1 MSANRIGVGVLGI
14 LLVIAGVGTRAAAA
28 DPKVSPPPESFY
40 QMVSE
45 RDRDVARRIYAKYI
59 DVNGMLVG
67 SHEDRSDHDKDK
79 HKNHHRGEDS
89 DDGD

>member
-1 MSANRIGVGVLGI
+1 VFDEGQDTGPDNFGLAVL
-14 LLVIAGVGTRAAAA
+14 
-28 DPKVSPPPESFY
+28 DN
-40 QMVSE
+40 
-45 RDRDVARRIYAKYI
+45 I

-79 HKNHHRGEDS
+79 DKHKNHHRGEDS